1 MGSDGEEEPDESEE
15 ESEDEESQTEDSEF
29 ESEEEEEYPPD
40 DECSWQVVTSV
51 LGSDCC
57 MPQESAQIVACPRDS
72 LSRVDCCIGRK
83 GKRPTTKITII
94 PTPPTQS
101 HNTPPPT
108 NPSVNQPSFR
118 PHAS

>member
-29 ESEEEEEYPPD
+29 ESEEEEYHPD

-83 GKRPTTKITII
+83 GKRPTTKITIT
-94 PTPPTQS
+94 PNPPTQS
-101 HNTPPPT
+101 HHT
-108 NPSVNQPSFR
+108 SSLF
-118 PHAS
+118 A